1 MTPVPLPPEERSGDS
16 KPVGSASRGVLVIV
30 SALMV
35 WAVVLAIGV
44 FLNSDSYL
52 KASLVLGSMA
62 FFLSV
67 WGVAIW
73 LKKNRSNVRDRI
85 SE

>member
-1 MTPVPLPPEERSGDS
+1 MTPVPLPPEERSDDS
-16 KPVGSASRGVLVIV
+16 TPVGSASRGVLVIV
-30 SALMV
+30 SALMM

-73 LKKNRSNVRDRI
+73 LKKNRSNARERI
-85 SE
+85 SG